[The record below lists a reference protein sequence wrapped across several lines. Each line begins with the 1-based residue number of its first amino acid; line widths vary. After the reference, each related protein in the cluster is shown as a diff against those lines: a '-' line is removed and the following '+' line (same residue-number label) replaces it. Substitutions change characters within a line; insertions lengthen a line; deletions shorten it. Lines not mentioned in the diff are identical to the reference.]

1 MKELL
6 KKQAEELARLNSKI
20 IERVEKEIENNGN
33 KIEIG
38 DTVTNLFSM
47 SVQIISVIN
56 SIVIHGTVE

>member
-20 IERVEKEIENNGN
+20 IERVEKEIE
-33 KIEIG
+33 IG

-47 SVQIISVIN
+47 SIQITSIIN
-56 SIVIHGTVE
+56 LIFLNKSTRRN

>member
-47 SVQIISVIN
+47 SIQITSIIN
-56 SIVIHGTVE
+56 STVVHGAIE